1 METIDNDDRGQVP
14 LSEVGFAGQRSEE
27 NMQSNK
33 ASTDCMDIRLCPD
46 VRNWSQEESREKL
59 LKSLCE
65 IKERD
70 NGSKSFMICCSDF
83 ALNVTVRYNETVE
96 TENNID
102 NHSNIGLLPENCG
115 KQFDDRLNG
124 GNFTGI
130 YEFPWMAL
138 ISHVEKDSNGIE
150 KRRFNCGGTIISSRY
165 ILTAAHCVYEKK
177 IAGVRVGEYNIH
189 SLTDCQG
196 EWPNYVC
203 ESHLQDLRV
212 EKATI
217 HEAYSTSPRL
227 INDIAI
233 LRVNKEIDFSFKNV
247 KPICL
252 PVWKEARNVSLSGKR
267 ATVAGWGVT
276 ETGKWSN
283 ILHKVIVPIK
293 AETYCTEYLE
303 RYSDPQDH
311 TFKVLCAGEV
321 GKDSCKGDSGG
332 PLMLFE
338 DYKDDYRMIQYGIVS
353 YGQEECGSAS
363 PGVYTDIT
371 KYMKWILDNIKE

>member
-1 METIDNDDRGQVP
+1 MERQLCQDVMHWPSEAIREE
-14 LSEVGFAGQRSEE
+14 LS
-27 NMQSNK
+27 
-33 ASTDCMDIRLCPD
+33 
-46 VRNWSQEESREKL
+46 
-59 LKSLCE
+59 KSLCG
-65 IKERD
+65 IKKADDGRR
-70 NGSKSFMICCSDF
+70 SIMICCSDF
-83 ALNVTVRYNETVE
+83 APNVLVDSRQGERVE

-115 KQFDDRLNG
+115 KQFDDRIIG

-138 ISHVEKDSNGIE
+138 ISHVDKDSNGIE
-150 KRRFNCGGTIISSRY
+150 KRQFKCGGTIISSRY
-165 ILTAAHCVYEKK
+165 ILTAAHCVSEKT
-177 IAGVRVGEYNIH
+177 IAGVRVGEFDIR
-189 SLTDCQG
+189 SRRDCQG

-203 ESHLQDLRV
+203 EDHLQNLRV
-212 EKATI
+212 EKAII
-217 HEAYSTSPRL
+217 HEAYSTSPRV

-252 PVWKEARNVSLSGKR
+252 PIWKELRNVSLSGKR

-276 ETGKWSN
+276 ETGKASN
-283 ILHKVIVPIK
+283 ILQKVTVPIM
-293 AETYCTEYLE
+293 AEANCAEFLG
-303 RYSDPQDH
+303 RYSDPREH
-311 TFKVLCAGEV
+311 TLKNFCAGEI
-321 GKDSCKGDSGG
+321 GKDSCNGDSGG

-338 DYKDDYRMIQYGIVS
+338 VYKDNYRMIQYGIVS
-353 YGQEECGSAS
+353 YGPIQCGSAS